1 MGKATS
7 KTDEGKCAAL
17 VVLSYGGICVIVAM
31 KWLMEKPAQ
40 QLHVQKGEQS
50 SCCVSPF
57 WVFDFANSV
66 FALLSFA
73 ATPISAQGITLS
85 AKTRK
90 AIMKARIFTGCKG
103 NLSILLMTRQKLT
116 PCCRSK
122 KSPKA

>member
-7 KTDEGKCAAL
+7 KTDEGRCAAL
-17 VVLSYGGICVIVAM
+17 VVVSYRGLCVTEAM

-66 FALLSFA
+66 SALASFA
-73 ATPISAQGITLS
+73 AMPISAQGITLS

-90 AIMKARIFTGCKG
+90 AIMKAKNFIG
-103 NLSILLMTRQKLT
+103 
-116 PCCRSK
+116 SK
-122 KSPKA
+122 YK